1 MQNNETIIWEDKS
14 SQILNFLAHTLSLIV
29 MIGLGIGGKFYP
41 IVWLAIPIVLA
52 FTLWN
57 FLVVRFQ
64 SYKLT
69 NERIIIKKGVFN
81 RITDELELYRVKDHR
96 LEQPFF
102 LRIFGLGNII
112 IITSDQLNREVLI
125 SAVYNSE
132 EVRENIRKLVEAR
145 RFSLGVRELDTN

>member
-14 SQILNFLAHTLSLIV
+14 SQILNFLAHILSLIV
-29 MIGLGIGGKFYP
+29 IIGLVIGGTFHP
-41 IVWLAIPIVLA
+41 IFWLAIPIVLVI
-52 FTLWN
+52 TIWN
-57 FLVVRFQ
+57 YLVVRLQ
-64 SYKLT
+64 SYTLT

-125 SAVYNSE
+125 AAVYNSE